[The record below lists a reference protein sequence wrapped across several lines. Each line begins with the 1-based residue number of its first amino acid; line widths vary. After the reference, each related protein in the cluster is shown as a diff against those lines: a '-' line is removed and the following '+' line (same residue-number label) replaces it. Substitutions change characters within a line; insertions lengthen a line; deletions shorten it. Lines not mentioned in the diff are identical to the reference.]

1 MWPDPLRS
9 FEGSATDPAYL
20 YLELAAER
28 AVSPVNGELA
38 DIRVHPRHRG
48 NRGGGRPS
56 LTFVITPRLAT
67 P

>member
-1 MWPDPLRS
+1 MWPDPLRR

-38 DIRVHPRHRG
+38 DIRVHPVTG
-48 NRGGGRPS
+48 EIVAEAGP
-56 LTFVITPRLAT
+56 A
-67 P
+67 